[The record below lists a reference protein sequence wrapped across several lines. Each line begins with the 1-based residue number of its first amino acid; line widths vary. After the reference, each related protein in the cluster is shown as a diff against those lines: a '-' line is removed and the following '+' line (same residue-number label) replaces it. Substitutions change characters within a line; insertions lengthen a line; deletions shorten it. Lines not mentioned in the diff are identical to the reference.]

1 MTKKIYNQS
10 GGFLGALVQV
20 LRFIIQ
26 TVIKIF
32 IHIIIPILK
41 PFFRI
46 WPKTDEM
53 KEPSNVVNFEKKW
66 NIGYFWIYATWCIK
80 VIIYLILFCFGGPIV
95 MLAGI
100 IYLYSK
106 LGSKLAI
113 RSKSLEEKNTM
124 NI

>member
-10 GGFLGALVQV
+10 GGFLNAFVAILK
-20 LRFIIQ
+20 FIIQ
-26 TVIKIF
+26 IVVKIF
-32 IHIIIPILK
+32 QHIILPILK
-41 PFFRI
+41 VFFRI

-53 KEPSNVVNFEKKW
+53 KEPSNVVNFNKKW
-66 NIGYFWIYATWCIK
+66 NIGYFWIYLVWCIK

-106 LGSKLAI
+106 LGSKLAT
-113 RSKSLEEKNTM
+113 RSKNLEQN